1 MLQHVSIFEKS
12 SGQCFNVVVVVVII
26 IIGFNSF

>member
-1 MLQHVSIFEKS
+1 MLQHVSVFEKS
-12 SGQCFNVVVVVVII
+12 SGQCFNVVVVVII